1 VAAQASGWGLPGVGG
16 SGRGSRR
23 PRRSL
28 RSRGGAPS
36 VLAGGI
42 VGSCGRADIG
52 SRGEPLGAAWG
63 RRFGPWQSTSA
74 IGAPPF
80 VLAGGIVGSCG
91 RRVRWSV
98 AVCLFLFLFRGG
110 EGETVIFFLFRCFS
124 LLLSF
129 EHKRKKM
136 VVLFFC
142 IA

>member
-1 VAAQASGWGLPGVGG
+1 MKLVLDARYARGTPRRLGEWRGVVLPVAA
-16 SGRGSRR
+16 RR
-23 PRRSL
+23 
-28 RSRGGAPS
+28 RGGP
-36 VLAGGI
+36 
-42 VGSCGRADIG
+42 
-52 SRGEPLGAAWG
+52 GERLGAAWG